1 MNNKVLIVDDARGVV
16 ESLAAI
22 FSQRGYLT
30 KSARSAEDALRLIVQ
45 WVPDFALLDVILP
58 GMDGINLAI
67 AIQEMC
73 PHCKVLLFSGCA
85 ETGDLLAQAKSNGHN
100 FEIVAKP
107 VNPRF
112 LLETAARMLTI
123 ESFSP
128 SERVN

>member
-45 WVPDFALLDVILP
+45 WAPDFAVLDVMLP

-67 AIQEMC
+67 ALKEIC
-73 PHCKVLLFSGCA
+73 PNCKVLLFSGCA
-85 ETGDLLAQAKSNGHN
+85 ETEDLLVQANSNGHY
-100 FEIVAKP
+100 FEILAKP

-112 LLETAARMLTI
+112 LLEAAARMLA
-123 ESFSP
+123 S
-128 SERVN
+128 